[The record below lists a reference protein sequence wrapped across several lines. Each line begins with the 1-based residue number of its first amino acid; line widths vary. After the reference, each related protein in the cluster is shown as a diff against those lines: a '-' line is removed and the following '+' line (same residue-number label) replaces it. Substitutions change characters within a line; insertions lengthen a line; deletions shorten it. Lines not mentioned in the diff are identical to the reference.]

1 MPSSCKMGASP
12 QAERVQGFRKL
23 PLGGWHMCLRSDLLW
38 VSTLR
43 GNVEI
48 HTYAIEVLIGW
59 SFKKSVLFRSVECGS
74 IKSDLE

>member
-1 MPSSCKMGASP
+1 
-12 QAERVQGFRKL
+12 
-23 PLGGWHMCLRSDLLW
+23 MCLRSDLLW

-59 SFKKSVLFRSVECGS
+59 SFKKSVLFRSVECES